1 MGLPLIIAFPRQ
13 GVARSCATAG
23 SKAFPTCPL
32 AKVTLPNDTRILLV
46 SVNKNSTVRGII
58 PDKEAVMT
66 LWALQPCKR
75 SPSFIL
81 TGRLT
86 EGVTDRL
93 YQKGKSTT
101 W

>member
-1 MGLPLIIAFPRQ
+1 MIRVFCSFLSIRHTVI
-13 GVARSCATAG
+13 
-23 SKAFPTCPL
+23 
-32 AKVTLPNDTRILLV
+32 
-46 SVNKNSTVRGII
+46 NSTVRGII

-86 EGVTDRL
+86 GGVTDRL
-93 YQKGKSTT
+93 YQKEKALLGSVKGPSTHVQGA
-101 W
+101 